1 MKVKV
6 KLSDIVEAF
15 EMQDA
20 MSFSYVNVRTGR
32 VETISEE
39 YLESTD
45 HDRDSEDLP
54 EWLRDEYARGREIF
68 ESSDY
73 VDLLSQYEIHEY
85 ELMRSF
91 AEEQS
96 DSAVRKTLLGS
107 LRGRGAFRRFKD
119 AAFDSGVIEDWYIH
133 RTNALAEIA
142 RDWCEENGFE
152 VGEGDA

>member
-20 MSFSYVNVRTGR
+20 MSCSYMNVRTGR

-45 HDRDSEDLP
+45 TDRESEDLP
-54 EWLRDEYARGREIF
+54 EWLRDEYARGREIS

-73 VDLLSQYEIHEY
+73 VDLPSQYEIHEY
-85 ELMRSF
+85 EIMWSF
-91 AEEQS
+91 ADEQS
-96 DSAVRKTLLGS
+96 DFAVRERLLRS

-119 AAFDSGVIEDWYIH
+119 AAFDSGVIEDWYTH
-133 RTNALAEIA
+133 RITALTEIA
-142 RDWCEENGFE
+142 RNWSEENGFE